1 MWKLLDVAETLGFTG
16 PAPSAGRLGL
26 TGSASVF
33 WFGVKRAKVIS
44 ALVNLL
50 MG

>member
-1 MWKLLDVAETLGFTG
+1 MWKLLDIAEMPGFTG
-16 PAPSAGRLGL
+16 PPHSAGRIAL
-26 TGSASVF
+26 TGSASVV